1 MGTKEK
7 ITESFLLKAVVIFM
21 FYVNDGFVYKILRTV
36 FCAHFYLKQD
46 RMKKYI
52 KKMRNFR
59 EPLSL
64 SQWTF
69 IQDILLFVTVHVSDD
84 VSEINVLKWN
94 KSEIKVRNK
103 YVR

>member
-36 FCAHFYLKQD
+36 FCAHSYLKRD

-52 KKMRNFR
+52 KKM
-59 EPLSL
+59 
-64 SQWTF
+64 
-69 IQDILLFVTVHVSDD
+69 
-84 VSEINVLKWN
+84 
-94 KSEIKVRNK
+94 
-103 YVR
+103 